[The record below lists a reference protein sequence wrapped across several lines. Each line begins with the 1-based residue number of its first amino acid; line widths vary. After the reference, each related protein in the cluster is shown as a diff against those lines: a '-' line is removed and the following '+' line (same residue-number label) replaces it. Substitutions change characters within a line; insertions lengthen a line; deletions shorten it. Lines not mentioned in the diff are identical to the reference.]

1 MMQSI
6 YDFFELDIKDIFK
19 YSPQLI
25 ESKLNEAGTAINKFY
40 LELLE
45 LPVGLPVME
54 MGMFDKV
61 EIILHPNREKTI
73 TFIGLPGYLSE
84 SAYNFI
90 NFCAKEYGDDL
101 SGASIITK
109 DDIQRIFMG
118 RYFSRMWNKV
128 DISNLEQ
135 GQLSVTLFDVPYS
148 EGAVIPEFRC
158 QSN

>member
-1 MMQSI
+1 MQSI

-40 LELLE
+40 LELLD
-45 LPVGLPVME
+45 LPVME
-54 MGMFDKV
+54 MGMFDKA
-61 EIILHPNREKTI
+61 EIILYPNGEKTI

-128 DISNLEQ
+128 DISNLYQ
-135 GQLSVTLFDVPYS
+135 GQLSITLFDVPYS
-148 EGAVIPEFRC
+148 EGAVTPEF
-158 QSN
+158 QMPK